1 MAIWYTGDLHLGH
14 ANIIRHCSR
23 PFATV
28 EEMNETLTANWRAR
42 VAARDTVYILG
53 DLFFRLQGDPA
64 DWLGRLPGRK
74 HLIIGNH
81 DASWLHRADYGAF
94 FTSMQSLHSTPER
107 RSVCHYP
114 LLSRP
119 DPVQIYGHLHNN
131 RHGRNFPLLAAD
143 GRALNAGVEINGY
156 APVSFQELVDN
167 NARFA
172 NLWHE
177 RDGRGLTDEPAAWQ
191 PRLRLYDLPELVPS
205 QAEERVGIVVVAAT
219 SRGRLVLVRTP
230 GEELPGPPAGH
241 REAGETPLEA
251 ARREL
256 VEETGAL
263 DWRLE
268 PVCYYSIA
276 QAAPE
281 LDATHPAR
289 DVGAYGLLC
298 RAEIDTFGPLRHEVS
313 SLELREFREV
323 DDGRGRR
330 FWAAL
335 PVAAELRHGDI
346 AAPLLSFALTALPD
360 L

>member
-1 MAIWYTGDLHLGH
+1 MAVWYTGDLHLGH

-28 EEMNETLTANWRAR
+28 DEMNETLVANWQAR
-42 VAARDTVYILG
+42 VAADDQVYILG
-53 DLFFRLQGDPA
+53 DLFFRLRGDPV
-64 DWLGRLPGRK
+64 DWLSRLPGQK

-81 DASWLHRADYGAF
+81 DTSWLKGADYGACF
-94 FTSMQSLHSTPER
+94 ASMRNLSSTPER

-114 LLSRP
+114 LMSRP

-131 RHGRNFPLLAAD
+131 RRGRNFPLLAAD

-156 APVSFQELVDN
+156 APVSFRELVNN

-177 RDGRGLTDEPAAWQ
+177 RDGRSLTDEAAVYQ
-191 PRLRLYDLPELVPS
+191 PRLRLYDMPELVPS
-205 QAEERVGIVVVAAT
+205 RAKPCVRIVVIAAT
-219 SRGRLVLVRTP
+219 SRGRLLLVRSP
-230 GEELPGPPAGH
+230 GEERPGPPAGH
-241 REAGETPLEA
+241 REPGETPLAA

-268 PVCYYSIA
+268 PVCYYSVA

-281 LDATHPAR
+281 LDPTHPAR

-298 RAEIDTFGPLRHEVS
+298 RAEIAAFGPLRHEVS
-313 SLELREFREV
+313 SLEFRDLREV

-330 FWAAL
+330 FWGGLPAAD
-335 PVAAELRHGDI
+335 ELRHGDI
-346 AAPLLSFALTALPD
+346 AAPLLNFALTSLPD